1 MKITFGNTER
11 PLVYTL
17 NLETTYS
24 PESIRTELDAE
35 NWQVEVFKNVGGR
48 RSGGRCTIGGIGRYD
63 SQSNLDLIRG
73 PILKELFAYVLTEE
87 FKRHWISELVK
98 DPVFCKTWT
107 SSSVNDI
114 ASFTK
119 LQANYVLDKTMT
131 RVVMHLDNRLLMS
144 TGMIYLTNTTDFV
157 QSKQSTTFYTDQNK
171 SNPMVITPK
180 FGTGWIAANTHNSWH
195 EGMNMSGQERYSL
208 LLGLAIDVGKI
219 RNSK

>member
-24 PESIRTELDAE
+24 PESFRAELDTE
-35 NWQVEVFKNVGGR
+35 NWQIEVFKNVGGR
-48 RSGGRCTIGGIGRYD
+48 RSGGRCTIDGIGRYD
-63 SQSNLDLIRG
+63 SQSSLGLIRG
-73 PILKELFAYVLTEE
+73 TILKELFSYVLTDE
-87 FKRHWISELVK
+87 FKQQWISELVK

-107 SSSVNDI
+107 LNNVDDI

-119 LQANYVLDKTMT
+119 LQANYVLDKTMAK
-131 RVVMHLDNRLLMS
+131 VVMHLDNRLLMA
-144 TGMIYLTNTTDFV
+144 TGMIYLTDTTDFV
-157 QSKQSTTFYTDQNK
+157 QSKQTTIFYTDQNK
-171 SNPMVITPK
+171 SDPMVITPK

-208 LLGLAIDVGKI
+208 LLGLAIDVGRI
-219 RNSK
+219 RKNK